1 MNHWTA
7 NSQHKKSTNNNR
19 ESPKIFKFFCCLWK
33 FRSRGLC
40 FLRNRLRFGRQGHR
54 HHLWFND
61 GLLGFATPS
70 ISQVKGKQI
79 WHPIIQMVLKSRGGN
94 RASKRLE
101 IHGKCESAKGK
112 HIQSWVLI
120 FEFLMP
126 KNNLSFQ
133 KYKTKTNVLF
143 VNLEFQWSKKL
154 WRHLTTKNPWQ

>member
-7 NSQHKKSTNNNR
+7 NSQHKKSTNHNR
-19 ESPKIFKFFCCLWK
+19 ESLKIFKFFCCLWK

-40 FLRNRLRFGRQGHR
+40 FLRNKRLRFGRQGHR

-94 RASKRLE
+94 RAKP
-101 IHGKCESAKGK
+101 KGWK
-112 HIQSWVLI
+112 FMGNVNLQKGNISRVGFW
-120 FEFLMP
+120 F
-126 KNNLSFQ
+126 LSFSCQ
-133 KYKTKTNVLF
+133 KITYP
-143 VNLEFQWSKKL
+143 S
-154 WRHLTTKNPWQ
+154 KNPKLKPMFFL